1 MPQRTGRREGLY
13 TLIYIIVGE
22 KRYYYR
28 FVKTSGLGIRF
39 RGFWNMCQ
47 RANRAADTFAKK
59 VGAKMFYPD
68 MRMVAGGV
76 DAVVFPEGAKVD
88 RRIWRSAG
96 KDGDGME
103 LWVPDVKKR
112 RGAIALKEGE
122 RVPSHTASRVFDKRP
137 AADATGGVAF
147 RDADAS
153 GGVAFRDADAP
164 GTGADVGGG
173 TTNRTRW
180 GYTEIYRDDE
190 GARAGDK
197 RYRLSRAAK
206 ESIRIE
212 KERMLLPRVSAD
224 ELLQV
229 LRADVL
235 ADVPKDGKPHT
246 VRIYT
251 PEMFEWKGFYWLSIA
266 YPCKDEEMEAVK
278 IEEYRLANSERA
290 MTERAKKELEG
301 LD

>member
-1 MPQRTGRREGLY
+1 M
-13 TLIYIIVGE
+13 GE

-39 RGFWNMCQ
+39 RGFWNEC
-47 RANRAADTFAKK
+47 RKAERAADTFAKK
-59 VGAKMFYPD
+59 VGARMFYPD

-147 RDADAS
+147 RDADATGGVAFRDADAS
-153 GGVAFRDADAP
+153 GGVAFRDADAS

-246 VRIYT
+246 VRICT

-266 YPCKDEEMEAVK
+266 YPCKDEEMESVK
-278 IEEYRLANSERA
+278 REEYQMANTERA

>member
-1 MPQRTGRREGLY
+1 M
-13 TLIYIIVGE
+13 E
-22 KRYYYR
+22 KRYFYR
-28 FVKTSGLGIRF
+28 FAMTSGLGVRF
-39 RGFWNMCQ
+39 RGFWNEC
-47 RANRAADTFAKK
+47 RKAERAADTFAKK
-59 VGAKMFYPD
+59 VGARMFYPD

-112 RGAIALKEGE
+112 RGEIALKEGE

-153 GGVAFRDADAP
+153 G
-164 GTGADVGGG
+164 TGADVGGG
-173 TTNRTRW
+173 TANRTRW

-190 GARAGDK
+190 GALAGDK

-278 IEEYRLANSERA
+278 TEEYRLANSERA